1 MYKRN
6 GKDGITEILSGG
18 GLDSRLAEIY
28 GVPEDRTAAYAQRFL
43 KAVEGFEKEFPDN
56 KSKEIGLFTAPGRTE
71 IGGNH
76 TDHQL
81 GCVLAGSVDM
91 DIIAAA
97 APNGRD
103 DIRFYSEGYGLIS
116 VNLNRYVPQMEET
129 GTTAAL
135 IRGVAAKLA
144 SEQYP
149 VLGFDAYCISDV
161 PGGSGLSSSAAFET
175 LIGNIVNHM
184 DCEDR
189 LTPVQIAKI
198 GQYTENIYFGKP
210 SGLMD
215 QMASSAGGLVYIDFQ
230 NDDPEVREISYDF
243 AAKGYALVVVNSG
256 GSHDNLTEFYAAIP
270 QEMRAV
276 AACFGET
283 YLRRVQPEQFMQMVP
298 QLRERLKNVNADR
311 AILRAAHYFAENR
324 RVADEVSALQAD
336 DLNAFLRLV
345 IESGRSSFCYL
356 QNIFAT
362 PDRQE
367 LSLALMLA
375 ESKLHKDGAWR
386 VHGGGFAGT
395 TLNFV
400 PKRSLDSFVKEME
413 AVFGAHSC
421 NVLDIRPVG
430 PACIRLGL

>member
-1 MYKRN
+1 MYQRN

-135 IRGVAAKLA
+135 IRGVAARLA

-215 QMASSAGGLVYIDFQ
+215 QMASSVGGIIAIDFQ
-230 NDDPEVREISYDF
+230 DKDDPKIEKLDYKF
-243 AAKGYALVVVNSG
+243 ADSGYALCIVDSRS
-256 GSHDNLTEFYAAIP
+256 SHEDLTADYAAIP
-270 QEMRAV
+270 EEMGKI
-276 AACFGET
+276 AAYFGKDV
-283 YLRRVQPEQFMQMVP
+283 LRQVPEEEFLAAIP
-298 QLRERLKNVNADR
+298 QLREKYPDR
-311 AILRAAHYFAENR
+311 AVLRAFHFFKDNR
-324 RVADEVSALQAD
+324 RAQEEAQALRD
-336 DLNAFLRLV
+336 GDFDAFLALV
-345 IESGRSSFCYL
+345 NESGQSSVMCL
-356 QNIFAT
+356 QNIWQNGNSDNQAMAVA
-362 PDRQE
+362 
-367 LSLALMLA
+367 LALCEEAL
-375 ESKLHKDGAWR
+375 DRTGACR

-395 TLNFV
+395 VQAFV
-400 PKRSLDSFVKEME
+400 PNDRLDHFKSVID
-413 AVFGAHSC
+413 GALGAGSC
-421 NVLDIRPVG
+421 HVLSIRPIGGAVV
-430 PACIRLGL
+430 

>member
-28 GVPEDRTAAYAQRFL
+28 GAPEDRTAVYARRFL

-116 VNLNRYVPQMEET
+116 VNLNRYVPQMDET

-215 QMASSAGGLVYIDFQ
+215 QMASSVGGIIAIDFQ
-230 NDDPEVREISYDF
+230 DKDDPKIEKLDYKF
-243 AAKGYALVVVNSG
+243 ADSGYALCIVDSRS
-256 GSHDNLTEFYAAIP
+256 SHEDLTADYAAIP
-270 QEMRAV
+270 EEMGKI
-276 AACFGET
+276 AAYFGKDV
-283 YLRRVQPEQFMQMVP
+283 LRQVPEEEFLAAIP
-298 QLRERLKNVNADR
+298 QLREKYPDR
-311 AILRAAHYFAENR
+311 AVLRAIHFFNDNR
-324 RVADEVSALQAD
+324 RAQEEAQALRD
-336 DLNAFLRLV
+336 GDFDAFLTLV
-345 IESGRSSFCYL
+345 NESGQSSVMCL
-356 QNIFAT
+356 QNIWQNGNSDNQAMAVA
-362 PDRQE
+362 
-367 LSLALMLA
+367 LALCEEALGRT
-375 ESKLHKDGAWR
+375 GACR

-395 TLNFV
+395 VQAFV
-400 PKRSLDSFVKEME
+400 PNDRLDHFKSVID
-413 AVFGAHSC
+413 GALGAGSC
-421 NVLDIRPVG
+421 HVLSIRPIGGAVV
-430 PACIRLGL
+430 

>member
-28 GVPEDRTAAYAQRFL
+28 GAPEDRTAVYARRFL
-43 KAVEGFEKEFPDN
+43 KAVEGFEREFPDN
-56 KSKEIGLFTAPGRTE
+56 KSEEIGLFTAPGRTE

-116 VNLNRYVPQMEET
+116 VNLNRYVPQMDET

-215 QMASSAGGLVYIDFQ
+215 QMASSVGGIIAIDFQ
-230 NDDPEVREISYDF
+230 DKDDPKIEKLDYKF
-243 AAKGYALVVVNSG
+243 ADSGCALCIVDSRS
-256 GSHDNLTEFYAAIP
+256 SHEDLTADYAAIP
-270 QEMRAV
+270 EEMGKI
-276 AACFGET
+276 AAYFGKDV
-283 YLRRVQPEQFMQMVP
+283 LRQVPEEEFLAAIP
-298 QLRERLKNVNADR
+298 QLREKYPDR
-311 AILRAAHYFAENR
+311 AVLRGVHFFKDNR
-324 RVADEVSALQAD
+324 RAQEEAQALRD
-336 DLNAFLRLV
+336 GDFDAFLALV
-345 IESGRSSFCYL
+345 NESGQSSVMCL
-356 QNIFAT
+356 QNIWQNGNSDNQAMAVA
-362 PDRQE
+362 
-367 LSLALMLA
+367 LALCEEALGRT
-375 ESKLHKDGAWR
+375 GACR

-395 TLNFV
+395 VQAFV
-400 PKRSLDSFVKEME
+400 PNDRLDHFKSVID
-413 AVFGAHSC
+413 GALGAGSC
-421 NVLDIRPVG
+421 HVLSIRPIGGAVV
-430 PACIRLGL
+430 

>member
-1 MYKRN
+1 MYQRN

-135 IRGVAAKLA
+135 IRGVAARLA

-215 QMASSAGGLVYIDFQ
+215 QMASSVGGIIAIDFQ
-230 NDDPEVREISYDF
+230 DKDDPKIEKLDYKF
-243 AAKGYALVVVNSG
+243 ADSGCALCIVDSRS
-256 GSHDNLTEFYAAIP
+256 SHEDLTADYAAIP
-270 QEMRAV
+270 EEMGKI
-276 AACFGET
+276 AAYFGKDV
-283 YLRRVQPEQFMQMVP
+283 LRQVPEEEFLAAIP
-298 QLRERLKNVNADR
+298 QLREKYPDR
-311 AILRAAHYFAENR
+311 AVLRAIHFFNDNR
-324 RVADEVSALQAD
+324 RAQEEAQALRD
-336 DLNAFLRLV
+336 GDFDAFLALV
-345 IESGRSSFCYL
+345 NESGQSSVMCL
-356 QNIFAT
+356 QNIWQNGNSDNQAMAVA
-362 PDRQE
+362 
-367 LSLALMLA
+367 LALGEEALGRT
-375 ESKLHKDGAWR
+375 GACR

-395 TLNFV
+395 VQAFV
-400 PKRSLDSFVKEME
+400 PNDRLDHFKGVID
-413 AVFGAHSC
+413 GALGAGSC
-421 NVLDIRPVG
+421 HVLSIRPIGGAVV
-430 PACIRLGL
+430 